1 MRLVVGNCL
10 VSIKDIRIFTF
21 LGFVL
26 FYYIYLSIYLSIS
39 VNGAHSCLTW
49 GHQLS
54 ELPLFTG
61 REPGNGPQC
70 AHSMEREHLN

>member
-21 LGFVL
+21 FWFVL
-26 FYYIYLSIYLSIS
+26 FYYIYLSIS

-49 GHQLS
+49 GPQLS
-54 ELPLFTG
+54 ELPLLTG
-61 REPGNGPQC
+61 RDPGKGPQC